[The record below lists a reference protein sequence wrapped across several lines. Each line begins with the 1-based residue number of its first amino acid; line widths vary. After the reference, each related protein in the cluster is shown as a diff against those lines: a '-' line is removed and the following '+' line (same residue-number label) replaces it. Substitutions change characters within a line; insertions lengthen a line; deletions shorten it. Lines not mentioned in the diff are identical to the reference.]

1 MRNEKGVSPM
11 IATIVLI
18 FIVFAIAAA
27 IIVALASAPRPTPPF
42 GGVFMIERENDLPG
56 SFVGDNVIV
65 IKHTGGDTLYDA
77 FDCYYGV
84 DNENKK
90 YENYYKYRNLEVR
103 VNGILQENIIYVI
116 SGGENILLRENI
128 LPRENILGTEN
139 IIRIERLSA
148 KLVAGDLFKV
158 QLDNKL
164 ELYDRMVLIYTP
176 LNQMLLDIKVT

>member
-42 GGVFMIERENDLPG
+42 GGVFMIERENGLPG
-56 SFVGDNVIV
+56 SFKGDKVIV
-65 IKHTGGDTLYDA
+65 VKHTGGDTLYDA
-77 FDCYYGV
+77 FNYNGL
-84 DNENKK
+84 DNKD
-90 YENYYKYRNLEVR
+90 NYINLEVR
-103 VNGILQENIIYVI
+103 VNGVIRDNIIFLI
-116 SGGENILLRENI
+116 SGGENF
-128 LPRENILGTEN
+128 TYASKK
-139 IIRIERLSA
+139 SA
-148 KLVAGDLFKV
+148 KLVAGDQFKV

-164 ELYDRMVLIYTP
+164 ELYDRITLIYTP